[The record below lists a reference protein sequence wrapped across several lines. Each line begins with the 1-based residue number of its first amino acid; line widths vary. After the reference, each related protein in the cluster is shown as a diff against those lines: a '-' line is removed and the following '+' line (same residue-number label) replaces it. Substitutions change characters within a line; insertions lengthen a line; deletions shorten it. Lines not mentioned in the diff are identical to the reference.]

1 MGAIGPSDFSR
12 QATRYGQASG
22 DHASSRIDRDDT
34 ESGRTANLPTPPSLP
49 PRPLGGDVALGDQRD
64 QGWLPRTLLT
74 SSEVSRAMTAARVAG
89 SRASSW
95 SWIFCTA
102 ATASWCFSRSR
113 QAAAASAAAAT
124 ASSAGRQRLGIEGF
138 RAHLGH
144 ATGAVCRAGPVRGQ
158 RTSLPSQ
165 ARAE

>member
-22 DHASSRIDRDDT
+22 DHASSRIDPDVT
-34 ESGRTANLPTPPSLP
+34 ASGRAAKPANPAAEAA
-49 PRPLGGDVALGDQRD
+49 GGDVALGDQRD
-64 QGWLPRTLLT
+64 QGWLPQTLLT

-102 ATASWCFSRSR
+102 ATASWCFFAKQASRSGQRRSGDR
-113 QAAAASAAAAT
+113 QQR
-124 ASSAGRQRLGIEGF
+124 GRQRLGIEGF
-138 RAHLGH
+138 RTHLGH

-165 ARAE
+165 ACAE

>member
-1 MGAIGPSDFSR
+1 
-12 QATRYGQASG
+12 
-22 DHASSRIDRDDT
+22 
-34 ESGRTANLPTPPSLP
+34 
-49 PRPLGGDVALGDQRD
+49 
-64 QGWLPRTLLT
+64 
-74 SSEVSRAMTAARVAG
+74 MTAARVAE

-102 ATASWCFSRSR
+102 ATASWCFFAKQASRSGQRRSGDR
-113 QAAAASAAAAT
+113 QQR
-124 ASSAGRQRLGIEGF
+124 GRQRLGIEGF
-138 RAHLGH
+138 RTHLGH